1 MGIEYNKRPI
11 GQTGGLAV
19 PVNSVTLS
27 TAAQNLAVGINAVTY
42 DTSGVASDMIL
53 PAIKSVGE
61 VVSVAVNNATTSLEA
76 NINTASTATTL
87 FGSTFNT
94 ATVAS
99 TAGSLVPAIEFT
111 SVSTTQWA
119 ITYLSS
125 TVDWTLAATTGST
138 GQ

>member
-1 MGIEYNKRPI
+1 MGIEYNKRPV
-11 GQTGGLAV
+11 GQQGGIAH

-27 TAAQNLAVGINAVTY
+27 TAVQTLAVGINAVTY
-42 DTSGVASDMIL
+42 GTSGVPSDMLL

-61 VVSVAVNNATTSLEA
+61 VVSVALNNGTTSLEA
-76 NINTASTATTL
+76 NINTSATGVTL

-94 ATVAS
+94 ATIAS

-111 SVSTTQWA
+111 SVSTSQWA
-119 ITYLSS
+119 VTYMSS